1 MGKMYVTFHKAGAM
15 SSDRSEAMPVIRLHS
30 AVTEV
35 VTTSTGASAKTTKAA
50 TFGPNPHDASDGG
63 EVTVKAVGANINVVA
78 GPTAGLAAVVPAAS
92 PANSPGYPLLS
103 GESVTFSV
111 YTNDVIAGIE
121 FV

>member
-1 MGKMYVTFHKAGAM
+1 MGKMYVTFHRAGAM

-35 VTTSTGASAKTTKAA
+35 VTTSAASAKTTKAA
-50 TFGPNPHDASDGG
+50 TFGPNPHDDTDGG
-63 EVTVKAVGANINVVA
+63 EVTVKAVGANINIVA
-78 GPTAGLAAVVPAAS
+78 GPTAGLVAVVPAAS

-111 YTNDVIAGIE
+111 YKNDVIAGIE